1 MITKLTGYYSIGGNP
16 VIVDDGL
23 EVSFSDDKELIIYDT
38 EADFLEAFTEP
49 EPEELEGD
57 I

>member
-38 EADFLEAFTEP
+38 EADFLDCLLYTSP
-49 EPEELEGD
+49 SPRD
-57 I
+57 S

>member
-1 MITKLTGYYSIGGNP
+1 MITKLAGYYSIAGNP
-16 VIVDDGL
+16 VAVSDGL
-23 EVSFSDDKELIIYDT
+23 EVSFSADKELIIYTT
-38 EADFLEAFTEP
+38 EAEFLEAFPEP

>member
-1 MITKLTGYYSIGGNP
+1 MITKLTGYYSIGGNS

-38 EADFLEAFTEP
+38 EADFLEAFPEP
-49 EPEELEGD
+49 EPKELEGD

>member
-16 VIVDDGL
+16 VLVDDGL
-23 EVSFSDDKELIIYDT
+23 EVSFSDDKELITYDT
-38 EADFLEAFTEP
+38 EADFLEAFP